1 MMVSIELFKE
11 YYQMGGFVMPPLVA
25 ITFLLWY
32 ALATRY
38 FNLLTSKRDPRDII
52 RRAKKKEKYSS
63 GVIGNAVKIGL
74 KEFEIT
80 KNRKEL
86 RAHLDEEYAYITRS
100 LNQNKTLIKSIVMI
114 APLLGLLGTV
124 DGMIETFNSLGDM
137 ALFSSTGGIAGGIS
151 KALFTTQM
159 GLVIS
164 IPGLL
169 IGRVLDRKAINIERE
184 LDQIKDLICA
194 DKEIKNEI

>member
-1 MMVSIELFKE
+1 MLVSIELLNE

-32 ALATRY
+32 ALAIRY
-38 FNLLTSKRDPRDII
+38 INLMASKRDPRDII
-52 RRAKKKEKYSS
+52 RRAKKKEKYSH
-63 GVIGNAVKIGL
+63 GIIGEAVKIGL
-74 KEFEIT
+74 EKFETT

-86 RAHLDEEYAYITRS
+86 RAHLDVEYASMKKS
-100 LNQNKTLIKSIVMI
+100 LNQYKTLIKSIVI
-114 APLLGLLGTV
+114 VAPLLGLLGTV

-164 IPGLL
+164 IPGL
-169 IGRVLDRKAINIERE
+169 IVGRILDRKALNIERE
-184 LDQIKDLICA
+184 LDQVKDLICV
-194 DKEIKNEI
+194 DKEK

>member
-1 MMVSIELFKE
+1 MVSIELFKE

>member
-1 MMVSIELFKE
+1 MFVSIELLNE

-25 ITFLLWY
+25 ITFLLWF
-32 ALATRY
+32 ALANRY
-38 FNLLTSKRDPRDII
+38 FNLQSTTKDPRVLLDL
-52 RRAKKKEKYSS
+52 AKEGKYRS
-63 GVIGNAVKIGL
+63 GVMGEAVKKAVAL
-74 KEFEIT
+74 SNEHHDKENF
-80 KNRKEL
+80 K
-86 RAHLDEEYAYITRS
+86 AHLEEEFRAIKENMNKY
-100 LNQNKTLIKSIVMI
+100 KTLIKTLVAI

-164 IPGLL
+164 IPGL
-169 IGRVLDRKAINIERE
+169 IAGRIMDRRQANLVRE
-184 LDQIKDLICA
+184 LDQVKDLLSA
-194 DKEIKNEI
+194 KK

>member
-1 MMVSIELFKE
+1 
-11 YYQMGGFVMPPLVA
+11 MPPLVA

-32 ALATRY
+32 ALASRY
-38 FNLLTSKRDPRDII
+38 FNLQSTTKDPRVLLDL
-52 RRAKKKEKYSS
+52 AKEGKYRS
-63 GVIGNAVKIGL
+63 GVMGEAVKIGV
-74 KEFEIT
+74 EISDQYAD
-80 KNRKEL
+80 KDLFKS
-86 RAHLDEEYAYITRS
+86 HIDEEFRAIKEK
-100 LNQNKTLIKSIVMI
+100 LNTHKTLIKSLVAV

-164 IPGLL
+164 IPGL
-169 IGRVLDRKAINIERE
+169 IAGRIMDKRQANLVRE
-184 LDQIKDLICA
+184 LDQVKDLLSA
-194 DKEIKNEI
+194 KK

>member
-1 MMVSIELFKE
+1 MFISFDTLYE
-11 YYQMGGFVMPPLVA
+11 YYLMGGFVMPALVS

-32 ALATRY
+32 GLACRY
-38 FNLLTSKRDPRDII
+38 FALQTTSKDPRVLI
-52 RRAKKKEKYSS
+52 EKANKNEFRK
-63 GVIGNAVKIGL
+63 GVLGDAVKQAYELSCDI
-74 KEFEIT
+74 
-80 KNRKEL
+80 KNKKEL
-86 RAHLDEEYAYITRS
+86 RSNIDEEFRGIKIS
-100 LNQNKTLIKSIVMI
+100 LNEYKTLVISLVAI

-164 IPGLL
+164 IPGLI
-169 IGRVLDRKAINIERE
+169 IGKMLDRKQANIIRE
-184 LDQIKDLICA
+184 LDQVKDLLCA
-194 DKEIKNEI
+194 KKEKIDEI

>member
-1 MMVSIELFKE
+1 MLVSYELFYE

-25 ITFLLWY
+25 ITLLLWY

-38 FNLLTSKRDPRDII
+38 FNLITSKRDPREIL
-52 RRAKKKEKYSS
+52 RRARKKEKYSS
-63 GVIGNAVKIGL
+63 GVIGDAVKVGL
-74 KEFEIT
+74 EKFET
-80 KNRKEL
+80 AKNRKEL
-86 RAHLDEEYAYITRS
+86 RAHLDEEYSVIKKS

-169 IGRVLDRKAINIERE
+169 IGRVLDKKAINIERE

-194 DKEIKNEI
+194 DKEK

>member
-1 MMVSIELFKE
+1 
-11 YYQMGGFVMPPLVA
+11 MPPLVA

-38 FNLLTSKRDPRDII
+38 FNLLTSKRDPRDIM